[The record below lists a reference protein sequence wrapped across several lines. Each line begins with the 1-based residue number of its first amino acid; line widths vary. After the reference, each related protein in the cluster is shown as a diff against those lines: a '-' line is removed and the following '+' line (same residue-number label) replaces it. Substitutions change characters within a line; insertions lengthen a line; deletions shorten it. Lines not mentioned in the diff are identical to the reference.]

1 MMPDTIGSWVRAA
14 LAVAKRLP
22 AWLWA
27 AAALMLGVSNYL
39 SWPLAGVSI
48 GVALAVQA
56 VLTLILTYWVLRAGA
71 GVMPVAEPG
80 MPLLRFGG
88 VGLATMLVV
97 VSCYVVG
104 LLLLPDAARLADLW
118 LTEFGV
124 TMLASVLL
132 LPLAPWLT
140 ALAIG
145 DRTMGPGEG
154 WRRLRA
160 RFRAFAGAYL
170 ALVGPFTA
178 IWIMLSMLLEDP
190 ASLLRGNALVGV
202 VFVATLASL
211 GATIFSAALAVAAW
225 QLREGERAR

>member
-48 GVALAVQA
+48 GVAAAVQA
-56 VLTLILTYWVLRAGA
+56 VLSLVLTHWLLRAGA
-71 GVMPVAEPG
+71 GVTPVAEPG

-88 VGLATMLVV
+88 VWLATMIVVILAWAIALV
-97 VSCYVVG
+97 
-104 LLLLPDAARLADLW
+104 LMPDMARLADRW
-118 LTEFGV
+118 LAGFVAT
-124 TMLASVLL
+124 TIASLL
-132 LPLAPWLT
+132 TLPLAPWLT

-145 DRTMGPGEG
+145 DRTTGPGGG
-154 WRRLRA
+154 WRRVRP
-160 RFRAFAGAYL
+160 RFPTFAGAYL
-170 ALVGPFTA
+170 ALVCPFTA
-178 IWIMLSMLLEDP
+178 IGIMLSMLLEDP